1 MNSHNLQSPISNRST
16 TRLSSPKSEAHERL
30 QFPIRILLPLI
41 LLLAFA
47 LRLYRLD
54 FQELRGDEAFGYFFS
69 LRPLAELVP
78 ATVALQEPH
87 PVASYF
93 VQHIWLGWTG
103 HSEFALRFLN
113 VWFGMLAVALL
124 YRLGRRLELAA
135 PACYVATF
143 LFAISPYAIWHSQD
157 ARMYSMSL
165 ALTLASTWLAV
176 EWLPKQRWP
185 QAVAYIA
192 VSWLA
197 LHTHYFSIFVL
208 LAQSAFV
215 LSRALLL
222 RRMWL
227 TVSSW
232 LTLQGMLGVL
242 YLPWLARVGDILTG
256 YGGNGDSPRFLDM
269 LPRALSV
276 FAVGESVP
284 LVQRALWAGL
294 AGVLLLIGGLHL
306 AHNGPAG
313 RRALWLFALYL
324 AVPLG
329 VTWYSAQQ
337 RPIFNERYLIA
348 AAPPFYLLLGTAF
361 DWGRTPK
368 GHPMRINAD
377 KNRLVNFVSMLLLFV
392 LLLGMVFSL
401 DRHYADPAYSKTRGW
416 RGLAAT
422 LRALSAGLPTE
433 QVRIAQNFP
442 DPTLWYYYTGPV
454 EHIVL
459 PPAAQDVAGAQTS
472 VEQLAAAGVQRIIL
486 PVQPAPQWDDQAIAA
501 NALAAR
507 YSKVF
512 EQTVGV
518 WPVQIYALPPVNLMP
533 INATFRNGITLAS
546 VAWQPLTLTPGGLL
560 TVHLQWQG
568 AAQELTGSEKIF
580 LQLLTAAG
588 QLVAQ
593 DDRPLDLTAA
603 LATYGIL
610 LPADLPTGDYRLI
623 AGLYDPDQ
631 AGMPRVLTLDGADAV
646 GVGEML
652 LAR

>member
-1 MNSHNLQSPISNRST
+1 MNSRNLQS
-16 TRLSSPKSEAHERL
+16 
-30 QFPIRILLPLI
+30 PIRILLPLI
-41 LLLAFA
+41 LLLSFA

-69 LRPLAELVP
+69 LRPLDDLIP
-78 ATVALQEPH
+78 ATVALKEPH

-93 VQHIWLGWTG
+93 VQHVWLGWAG

-113 VWFGMLAVALL
+113 VWFGTLAVALL
-124 YRLGRRLELAA
+124 YRLGRRLELASL
-135 PACYVATF
+135 ACYVATF
-143 LFAISPYAIWHSQD
+143 LFATSPYAIWHSQD

-165 ALTLASTWLAV
+165 ALTLTSTWLAV

-208 LAQSAFV
+208 LAQSVFV

-242 YLPWLARVGDILTG
+242 YLPWVVRAGDILTG
-256 YGGNGDSPRFLDM
+256 YSGNGDSPRFLDM
-269 LPRALSV
+269 LQRSLSV
-276 FAVGESVP
+276 LAVGESAP
-284 LVQRALWAGL
+284 LAQRTLWAGL

-306 AHNGPAG
+306 ARNGPAG
-313 RRALWLFALYL
+313 RRALWLLALYL

-348 AAPPFYLLLGTAF
+348 AAPPFYLLLGTALDF
-361 DWGRTPK
+361 GRRLT
-368 GHPMRINAD
+368 RINAD
-377 KNRLVNFVSMLLLFV
+377 KNRLLDYGSTLLLLVLFV
-392 LLLGMVFSL
+392 GMVFSL

-422 LRALSAGLPTE
+422 LSALSAGLPAE

-472 VEQLAAAGVQRIIL
+472 VEQLAAAGVQRVIL
-486 PVQPAPQWDDQAIAA
+486 PVQPAPQWDDQTIAA
-501 NALAAR
+501 NVLAGR
-507 YSKVF
+507 YVKVI

-518 WPVQIYALPPVNLMP
+518 WPVQTYVLPPTQLTP
-533 INATFRNGITLAS
+533 INATFRNGVILAS
-546 VAWQPLTLTPGGLL
+546 VARQPLTLTPGGLL
-560 TVHLQWQG
+560 TVHLQWQD
-568 AAQELTGSEKIF
+568 AAQKVTGSEKVF
-580 LQLLTAAG
+580 LQLLTADG

-610 LPADLPTGDYRLI
+610 LPADLPAANYRLI

-631 AGMPRVLTLDGADAV
+631 VGMPRILTQDGADFV
-646 GVGEML
+646 QVGETQVTSSE
-652 LAR
+652 